1 MINILN
7 HALIKDLEDVEKVD
21 DLEHRLIKE
30 KPSLNMNLKK
40 LAGIN
45 DISAARGNLYA
56 LKDSMINLF
65 LNNKRFNGENKTT
78 NLANFHAELKYTVEL
93 VINTRGIFDLIFRLL
108 QIRNPEDLD
117 REIRLYFHTYFHC
130 EFTMILTVSF
140 PNTIDE
146 KTMIK
151 GNTSHSQTFEV
162 PLTKLGPHIQS
173 VIEKKHYVQVDA
185 KKDTHKVHDLTKVVP
200 GIINKPIFNYV
211 AYPVLIDNVC
221 THIVV
226 LCNRRKD

>member
-140 PNTIDE
+140 PNTI
-146 KTMIK
+146 
-151 GNTSHSQTFEV
+151 
-162 PLTKLGPHIQS
+162 
-173 VIEKKHYVQVDA
+173 
-185 KKDTHKVHDLTKVVP
+185 
-200 GIINKPIFNYV
+200 
-211 AYPVLIDNVC
+211 
-221 THIVV
+221 
-226 LCNRRKD
+226 